1 MENENRNNE
10 TRSFRYLEE
19 NLEAVRRG
27 IREAELRAGREAG
40 ETLLLAAVKSA
51 DTEEIRY
58 LTRTLGVKDIG
69 ENRVQQLLSRYEDV
83 KGDGVRIH
91 FIGSLQKNKVKY
103 IVDKVA
109 MIHSVD
115 SLSLAEEIDK
125 RSRAKGITMDVLVE
139 INSGREEN
147 KGGILP
153 EDAPAFC
160 EALVRYGNLRLV
172 GFMTMAPNCEDFS
185 EYHGYFAA
193 TRALALR
200 IFRENLHR
208 SEPPV
213 LSMGM
218 SRSFI
223 PATEEGATVV
233 RVGRQLFHRPEAD
246 GSHENES

>member
-1 MENENRNNE
+1 MEYENRNNE
-10 TRSFRYLEE
+10 SKEFRYLED
-19 NLEAVRRG
+19 NLSAVRAS
-27 IREAELRAGREAG
+27 IRAAEERAGRAPG
-40 ETLLLAAVKSA
+40 ETLLLAAIKSA
-51 DTEEIRY
+51 EVDEIRY
-58 LTRTLGVKDIG
+58 LTRTLGVKDVG
-69 ENRVQQLLSRYEDV
+69 ENRVQQLLSRYDDV

-103 IVDKVA
+103 IIDKVS

-115 SLSLAEEIDK
+115 SVSLAEEID
-125 RSRAKGITMDVLVE
+125 RRARAAGVTMDVLVE

-160 EALVRYGNLRLV
+160 EAIDRFTHIRLV
-172 GFMTMAPNCEDFS
+172 GLMTMAPNCPDPEA
-185 EYHGYFAA
+185 YHGYFAA
-193 TRALALR
+193 TRTLAER

-208 SEPPV
+208 NEPPV

-218 SRSFI
+218 SQSFV

-233 RVGRQLFHRPEAD
+233 RVGRQLFRKPEGA
-246 GSHENES
+246 EAVQTES